1 MTGLTSPGQGT
12 GDLVL
17 PGMVLSEVR
26 TNSIKMTIQL
36 DTPPSK
42 PMEHSDI
49 VHSSFVKN
57 VCKKVNNVVYCGSET
72 FKGGN
77 SLEQV

>member
-1 MTGLTSPGQGT
+1 
-12 GDLVL
+12 
-17 PGMVLSEVR
+17 
-26 TNSIKMTIQL
+26 MTIQL